1 VALALRRKGIVQ
13 VRPLAGGLSG
23 WRAGGFPVEPLAP
36 SPRLTPDQGS
46 GTLSQSQGDEH
57 A

>member
-36 SPRLTPDQGS
+36 SPRLTPDPGS
-46 GTLSQSQGDEH
+46 GTLSQGDEH